1 LLQFRA
7 LELAARD
14 PAESGFFGLCSSN
27 PSVYDMRV
35 LSAIR
40 RQSYPLESAH
50 HYYHPDEK
58 RHSRFTLDTHSH
70 ANCRARLMF
79 KHSAH
84 FLCAF
89 SELFLKS
96 ANQFVILTFRVC
108 EIVVGQ
114 LSVLLF
120 ELTLDFIPGTFE
132 LEFVHINYS
141 TVPGLSVL
149 SFRHSSQRLT

>member
-1 LLQFRA
+1 
-7 LELAARD
+7 
-14 PAESGFFGLCSSN
+14 
-27 PSVYDMRV
+27 
-35 LSAIR
+35 
-40 RQSYPLESAH
+40 
-50 HYYHPDEK
+50 
-58 RHSRFTLDTHSH
+58 
-70 ANCRARLMF
+70 MF
-79 KHSAH
+79 KHLPY

-89 SELFLKS
+89 SELFLKF
-96 ANQFVILTFRVC
+96 ANQFVVFAFRVG
-108 EIVVGQ
+108 EIVVRQ